1 MPGAVHWDQCRPT
14 VPAWTRGSPMSLVL
28 PPGLTP
34 VGGHPLARALTTAV
48 LAMPLVIAT
57 VALVPALVIC
67 PFLTGTHRRLA
78 LRLLASLQQWTN
90 ALAPAAGGCRRSGP
104 ATDGNRQRS
113 QRWRSVGQERRHSTG
128 QQGRKD
134 Q

>member
-1 MPGAVHWDQCRPT
+1 
-14 VPAWTRGSPMSLVL
+14 MSLVL

-34 VGGHPLARALTTAV
+34 GGGHSLARALTAAV

-67 PFLTGTHRRLA
+67 PFLIAAHRRLA
-78 LRLLASLQQWTN
+78 LRLLASLQQWSN
-90 ALAPAAGGCRRSGP
+90 AFAPPARGCRSGP
-104 ATDGNRQRS
+104 ATDCHRQRLR
-113 QRWRSVGQERRHSTG
+113 RWRSAGQERRHRTG
-128 QQGRKD
+128 EQGRKD